1 MTAGANRQPTRP
13 RRAHDDAVPAPA
25 RPGSGDPDRWTRLSA
40 AAAGERGAQP
50 RRICQLCVQTLGVT
64 GAGISLVTDT
74 GNRGVV
80 CATGDVSGRIED
92 LQFTLGEGPCIDAV
106 RAGAPAL
113 VADLDE
119 PHDTVVE
126 RWPTFLEGAGTAGA
140 RAVFAFPLRIGAITL
155 GALDL
160 YRDRPGEL
168 DGGQLAAALLAADA
182 AAIALLHLDAGR
194 DEAFADDLDAGRTYH
209 LQVHQATGMV
219 QRQLDVQTDEALLR
233 LRSRA
238 FATDRP
244 LAAVAT
250 DVVQR
255 RLRFAPEDQ

>member
-106 RAGAPAL
+106 RAGAHRI
-113 VADLDE
+113 D
-119 PHDTVVE
+119 
-126 RWPTFLEGAGTAGA
+126 A
-140 RAVFAFPLRIGAITL
+140 RTL
-155 GALDL
+155 AE
-160 YRDRPGEL
+160 GEL
-168 DGGQLAAALLAADA
+168 PV
-182 AAIALLHLDAGR
+182 LDPPGNVTGR
-194 DEAFADDLDAGRTYH
+194 AH
-209 LQVHQATGMV
+209 PH
-219 QRQLDVQTDEALLR
+219 
-233 LRSRA
+233 
-238 FATDRP
+238 
-244 LAAVAT
+244 
-250 DVVQR
+250 
-255 RLRFAPEDQ
+255 